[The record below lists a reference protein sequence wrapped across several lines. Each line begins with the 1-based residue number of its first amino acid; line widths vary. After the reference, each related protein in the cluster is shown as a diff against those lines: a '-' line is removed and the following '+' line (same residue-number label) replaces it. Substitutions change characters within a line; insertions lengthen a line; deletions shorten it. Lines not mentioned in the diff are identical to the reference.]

1 MKTLPKCIEL
11 NLIAKE
17 FKRNIS
23 MSVKMLLP
31 NEDDVG
37 GNEDDIDLKKRSIKI
52 KVVNR
57 EIGYTYWWDVDKLS
71 NRYYIIKDLSESYF

>member
-31 NEDDVG
+31 NSEG
-37 GNEDDIDLKKRSIKI
+37 EEEDIDMKKRSIKV

-57 EIGYTYWWDVDKLS
+57 
-71 NRYYIIKDLSESYF
+71 